1 MNLVIISAAVVA
13 AVGIV
18 VGIGLGLFG
27 EKFKVE
33 ETSTTLHFPLC
44 TLNSS
49 VLPDD
54 AVGPRQDRQ
63 KKAYA
68 HQMAAAIVSG
78 EAAVNGCPV
87 GGEGCA
93 KAIGDIMGVA
103 AEAADK
109 KVAYVRCKGTCD
121 AAKVQYN
128 YQGIKDCRMAGSVP
142 GAGDKACSYG
152 CMGYGSCV
160 SACDFDAIHVVNGVA
175 VVDKEKCKA
184 CGKCIAACPQ
194 NLITMVSYNQKTFV
208 QCRNKDRGPA
218 VKKVCDNGCIG
229 CTLCTKQC
237 KFDAIHMEGNVP
249 VIDETKCKNC
259 GLCAA
264 VCPAKVI
271 EHPKAEQLREAMA
284 KKKAAEAAKKKA
296 EAEAAKRAA
305 EAAKN
310 AEVPAEEAPKAE
322 A

>member
-13 AVGIV
+13 ADGIV

-33 ETSTTLHFPLC
+33 VDE
-44 TLNSS
+44 
-49 VLPDD
+49 
-54 AVGPRQDRQ
+54 
-63 KKAYA
+63 K
-68 HQMAAAIVSG
+68 
-78 EAAVNGCPV
+78 EAAVREALPGNNCGACGFAGCDAMAKAIAQGKAPVNGCPV

-194 NLITMVSYNQKTFV
+194 NLITMVSYKQQTFV

-229 CTLCTKQC
+229 CSLCTKQC
-237 KFDAIHMEGNVP
+237 KFDAISMDGGVA
-249 VIDETKCKNC
+249 VIDESKCKNC

-284 KKKAAEAAKKKA
+284 KKKAADAAKKKA
-296 EAEAAKRAA
+296 EMEAAKKAA
-305 EAAKN
+305 EEAKAA
-310 AEVPAEEAPKAE
+310 APAKEEAPKAE
-322 A
+322 APKAEA